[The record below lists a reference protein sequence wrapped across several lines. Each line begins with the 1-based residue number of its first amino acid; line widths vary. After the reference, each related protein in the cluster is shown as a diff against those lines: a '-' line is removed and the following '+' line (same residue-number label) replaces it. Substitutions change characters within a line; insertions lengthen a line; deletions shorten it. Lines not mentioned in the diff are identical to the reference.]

1 MYKGLHDFINIL
13 EKENELIRIKE
24 LVNPNLE
31 ITEITDRISKLPEGG
46 KAILFENTGTDF
58 PILINAFGSK
68 KRIAL
73 ALGKRKLEDI
83 EGEITSLIKELTS
96 PKAKFTEKI
105 SAFGTL
111 KQISSFFPQTVN
123 KGECQEVIHKEP
135 NLDILPI
142 LKCWSEDG
150 GRFITLPI
158 VHTIDLQTKIRNVG
172 MYRMQVFEHNL
183 TGMHWHK
190 HKVGARHYQQY
201 KNTNTKIPV
210 AVALG
215 GDPVYTYVATAP
227 LPDNIDE
234 YLLAGFL
241 RKKSVKLVKCITQNI
256 EVPEDADIILEGYID
271 PQEELILEGPFGDHT
286 GFYSEADYYPKFHI
300 TCITHKKNAIY
311 PTTIVGIPPQEDA
324 YLALATEKIFLPL
337 IQKSI
342 APEIEDM
349 HLPEAGVAHNFSII
363 KIKQQY
369 EGHALKIMS
378 SLWGAGQMSL
388 NKCLFVTDK
397 DIDIHN
403 YQLFISES
411 LKTFNPINDIF
422 YSKGPI
428 DVLDHASEA
437 FTFGSKIGF
446 DFTSKNINQNSEN
459 NNYLTTE
466 TFLEYSFIKQINS
479 LHNISI
485 PVIIIALNKKENIK
499 TISKR
504 LIDKIDFSY
513 YKIAIFIDDV
523 YDVQNLYT
531 VAWITGN
538 NIAPTRD
545 TYVLKSELYKNNL
558 LVVDATTKTKSIDNF
573 DRNWPKTIVMDNET
587 IKMVD
592 EKWNKYNIGG
602 FIESPSLKYKNT
614 I

>member
-1 MYKGLHDFINIL
+1 MYKGLNDFINIL
-13 EKENELIRIKE
+13 EKENELLRIKE

-31 ITEITDRISKLPEGG
+31 ITEITDRISKLPYGG

-73 ALGKRKLEDI
+73 ALGKNNLE
-83 EGEITSLIKELTS
+83 EIDFEINALIKELTS
-96 PKAKFTEKI
+96 PKAKFFEKI

-111 KQISSFFPQTVN
+111 KQISNFFPKTIT
-123 KGECQEVIHKEP
+123 KGQCQEVIYKEP
-135 NLDILPI
+135 NLDIFPI
-142 LKCWSEDG
+142 LKCWPFDG
-150 GRFITLPI
+150 GKFITLPI
-158 VHTIDLQTKIRNVG
+158 VHTNDLQTNIRNVG
-172 MYRMQVFEHNL
+172 MYRLQVFEKNL

-201 KNTNTKIPV
+201 KENNTKIPV

-241 RKKSVKLVKCITQNI
+241 RKKSVKLVKCLTQNI
-256 EVPEDADIILEGYID
+256 EVPADADIILEGYID

-342 APEIEDM
+342 APEIIDM

-363 KIKQQY
+363 KIKKQY
-369 EGHALKIMS
+369 DGHAQKIMN
-378 SLWGAGQMSL
+378 SLWGTGQMSL

-397 DIDIHN
+397 NIDIKD
-403 YQLFISES
+403 YKLLISES
-411 LKTFNPINDIF
+411 LISFNPENDIF

-428 DVLDHASEA
+428 DVLDHASES
-437 FTFGSKIGF
+437 FTYGSKIGF
-446 DFTSKNINQNSEN
+446 DFTNEKTKEFNESNY
-459 NNYLTTE
+459 NYLSFE
-466 TFLEYSFIKQINS
+466 NFSIFPFIKKTNS
-479 LHNISI
+479 LHTLKI
-485 PVIIIALNKKENIK
+485 PIIILSINKNENILSVSNNLLN
-499 TISKR
+499 I
-504 LIDKIDFSY
+504 IDFSY
-513 YKIAIFIDDV
+513 YKIIIFIDNDF
-523 YDVQNLYT
+523 DIFNLYT
-531 VAWITGN
+531 VAWLLGN
-538 NIAPTRD
+538 NIAPLRD
-545 TYVLKSELYKNNL
+545 TFVINKILI
-558 LVVDATTKTKSIDNF
+558 VDATTKTETLDKYN
-573 DRNWPKTIVMDNET
+573 RNWPKTIVMDKET
-587 IKMVD
+587 IKEVD
-592 EKWNKYNIGG
+592 EKWKNYNIGSL
-602 FIESPSLKYKNT
+602 IESPSQKFIDLF
-614 I
+614 